1 MFAMV
6 MGMEPSIFTRIIN
19 GEIPCHKIYEDDKT
33 IAFLDIYP
41 IQPGHT
47 LVVPKVQI
55 ADFYDLPKED
65 YSAFFDSV
73 KKMAQLLKQHF
84 PAKKRIGVMVEGLDV
99 DHVHAKLFPIDTGDE
114 YRNKPDMTKEPDH
127 TALAAMAKRLTDGVV
142 DE

>member
-33 IAFLDIYP
+33 IAFLDIHP
-41 IQPGHT
+41 IQPGHI

-55 ADFYDLPKED
+55 ADFYDLPTDD
-65 YSAFFDSV
+65 YTAFFDTV
-73 KKMAQLLKQHF
+73 KKIAQLLKRHF
-84 PAKKRIGVMVEGLDV
+84 PNKNRIGVMIEGLDV

-114 YRNKPDMTKEPDH
+114 YRNKPDMTTEPDH
-127 TALAAMAKRLTDGVV
+127 VAFAAMANKLRDGVS